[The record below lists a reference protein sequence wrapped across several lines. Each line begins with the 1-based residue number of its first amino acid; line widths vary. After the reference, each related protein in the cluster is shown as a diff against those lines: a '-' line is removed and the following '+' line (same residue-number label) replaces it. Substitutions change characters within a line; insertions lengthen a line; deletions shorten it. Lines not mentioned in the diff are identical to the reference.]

1 MKNLIKL
8 LFGIVLV
15 ASLLLTAC
23 APPPPPVSRDQ
34 LEQAEMEAVE
44 AEETAEELRRELSE
58 LREQLRI
65 KEAELES
72 LKEYERQ
79 LGE

>member
-34 LEQAEMEAVE
+34 LEQAEMDAVE

-65 KEAELES
+65 KEVELES

>member
-15 ASLLLTAC
+15 ASLVLTAC